1 MKKIISTASEMENL
15 GIVMSHASTP
25 GLKIHLSGTL
35 GAGKTTLVRG
45 FMRGLG
51 YTGKVK
57 SPTFTLVE
65 PYEFDS
71 FSVFHFDLY
80 RIESPLEL
88 EAIGYRDYPGTDS
101 ICLIEWPEKAD
112 AYLEIP
118 DLLVKIQI
126 ENDNRAVDIS
136 DPGDCSNALITKIT
150 SQLNH

>member
-1 MKKIISTASEMENL
+1 MKETISTASEMENL

-88 EAIGYRDYPGTDS
+88 EAIGYRDYHGPDS

-112 AYLEIP
+112 AYLETP
-118 DLLVKIQI
+118 DLLLKIQI
-126 ENDNRAVDIS
+126 ENDTRVVDIS
-136 DPGDCSNALITKIT
+136 GPGDCGNALITKIT
-150 SQLNH
+150 SQ